1 MARKSDQPDMPEP
14 EVEASAAAVPEDV
27 PGKVP
32 EAAAPSGAEP
42 HVPDGQAPLGQGVQV
57 ILTGDAQQAA
67 RGGTHGEI
75 VDNTI
80 ARDVAIAEGHVEP
93 GTTADAAADAT
104 TSGKLP
110 DEGDHPDGPKA
121 A

>member
-1 MARKSDQPDMPEP
+1 MARKSDQSDQPD
-14 EVEASAAAVPEDV
+14 VPDLPDDA

-32 EAAAPSGAEP
+32 EAAAPSGAQP
-42 HVPDGQAPLGQGVQV
+42 DVPEGQAPLGQGVQV

-75 VDNTI
+75 VENTI

-93 GTTADAAADAT
+93 GTTAEAAGAAT
-104 TSGKLP
+104 AAGKLP
-110 DEGDHPDGPKA
+110 EDGEADPPKA